1 MLLKVFVDGQA
12 ISVTEGDTIL
22 DAARKAGKEVP
33 TLCHI
38 QGLIPEGACRICVV
52 EVKGARG
59 LMTACSTPVIENMEI
74 TTMSHNLFNVRR
86 NILDL
91 LLSNHRKG
99 CFTCYRHGDCTFH
112 RYCSEY
118 GLVESTY
125 PVEANFKPIDSSNKF
140 YDFDPSKCILCRKC
154 YRVCSSLQ
162 CTSALSIVDRGYIT
176 RVAAPFD
183 VGLGNSACVSCGN
196 CIAVCPTG
204 ALSPKKST
212 HISKTFMKKTLTTC
226 PYCGVGCQL
235 YLLTYNDKVVDI
247 EPAKNGVN
255 DGMLCVKG
263 RFAFNFINHP
273 DRLKKP
279 YIRKKGQLMEC
290 SWDEALAAIA
300 ENFTRIMEEKGAKGF
315 AGLASARCTN
325 EDNYLFQKFMRTV
338 AKTNNVDHCA
348 RLCHA
353 SSVTGLAVTL
363 GSGAMTNSIDE
374 ITDMDCIFVIG
385 SNTTETHPIIA
396 TKMKQAI
403 LKGAK
408 IIVAEPREIELS
420 KGADVFLQI
429 QPGTNVA
436 LLNGLMKAVLDEGL
450 QDTEFIEKRT
460 EGFEE
465 LVNFL
470 DTISVKDCA
479 EICRVS
485 EADMRKAARIYATS
499 SKAGIFYAMGVT
511 QFTTGTDGVMSVSN
525 LALLCGHLGKMHSGV
540 NPLRGQNN
548 VQGACDMGA
557 LPGDY
562 TGYQKVND
570 TQTNVKFER
579 AWGCNLSK
587 IPGLTVTE
595 MFDSIDTGDV
605 KFMYIMGENPLISDP
620 DIKHVK
626 QSLESVDFLVVQDI
640 FMTETAQLADV
651 VLPAVTYAEKKG
663 TFTNTERRVQMV
675 RPAIMKQGQCLE
687 DWEII
692 CKIANSLGQNWH
704 YNSADE
710 IMEEI
715 ALLTP
720 IYGGISYK
728 REDLSIKGLQWPC
741 LDDKHEGTKYLHK
754 EKFTRGKGRFV
765 PTAYIP
771 PAEMPDDE
779 YPFFLTTGRILYQ
792 YHTRTMTGKTQAI
805 EDIAGKSF
813 VQINTITAKKLCV
826 KNNEFVNV
834 ISRRG
839 EVKVLAYISE
849 DIAEDVVFMPFHY
862 ANGAANILTNR
873 KLDNVAKIPE
883 LKVCAVRLEAYE

>member
-1 MLLKVFVDGQA
+1 LLKVFVDGQD

-22 DAARKAGKEVP
+22 DAAHKAGKEVP
-33 TLCHI
+33 TLCYLK
-38 QGLIPEGACRICVV
+38 GLIPEGACRLCVV
-52 EVKGARG
+52 EVTGARG
-59 LMTACSTPVIENMEI
+59 LMPACSTPVTDNMEI
-74 TTMSHNLFNVRR
+74 TTMSDNLFKVRR

-91 LLSNHRKG
+91 LLSNHKKG

-118 GLVESTY
+118 GLAESTY
-125 PVEANFKPIDSSNKF
+125 PTETNFKSIDSSNKF

-154 YRVCSSLQ
+154 VRVCASLQ
-162 CTSALSIVDRGYIT
+162 CTSALSIVDRGYET
-176 RVAAPFD
+176 RVAVPFD
-183 VGLGNSACVSCGN
+183 VGLGKSACVSCGN

-212 HISKTFMKKTLTTC
+212 HISKSFMKKTLTTC

-235 YLLTYNDKVVDI
+235 HLLTYNDKVVDI
-247 EPAKNGVN
+247 EPAKNGLN

-273 DRLKKP
+273 DRLKSP
-279 YIRKKGQLMEC
+279 YIRKDGQLVEC
-290 SWDEALAAIA
+290 SWDEALASIVS
-300 ENFTRIMEEKGAKGF
+300 NFKRIMEEQGPKGF
-315 AGLASARCTN
+315 AGLSSARCTN
-325 EDNYLFQKFMRTV
+325 EDNYIFQKFMRTV
-338 AKTNNVDHCA
+338 AKTNNIDHCA

-353 SSVTGLAVTL
+353 STVTGLAATL

-374 ITDMDCIFVIG
+374 ITEMDCIFVIG

-396 TKMKQAI
+396 TKMRQAI

-429 QPGTNVA
+429 QPGSNVA
-436 LLNGLMKAVLDEGL
+436 LLNGLMKAILEEGL
-450 QDTEFIEKRT
+450 QDAEFIEKRT
-460 EGFEE
+460 EGFQE
-465 LVNFL
+465 LVEFL
-470 DTISVKDCA
+470 DTISVEECA

-485 EADMRKAARIYATS
+485 ESDIRKAAKIYATS

-525 LALLCGHLGKMHSGV
+525 LALLCGNLGKMHCGV

-557 LPGDY
+557 LPGDF
-562 TGYQKVND
+562 TGYQKVSDIKAND
-570 TQTNVKFER
+570 KFER

-595 MFDSIDTGDV
+595 MFDSIDAGEI

-620 DIKHVK
+620 DIKHVTR
-626 QSLESVDFLVVQDI
+626 SLEDVDFLVVQDI
-640 FMTETAQLADV
+640 FMTETALLADV
-651 VLPAVTYAEKKG
+651 VLPAATYAEKKG

-675 RPAIMKQGQCLE
+675 RPAITKQGKCLE
-687 DWEII
+687 DWQII
-692 CKIANSLGQNWH
+692 CKLANYLGQDWN

-715 ALLTP
+715 ASLTP

-728 REDLSIKGLQWPC
+728 RDELVTKGLQWPC
-741 LDDKHEGTKYLHK
+741 LDENHEGTKYLHK
-754 EKFTRGKGRFV
+754 EYFTRGKGLFI
-765 PTAYIP
+765 PAAYIAP
-771 PAEMPDDE
+771 SEMPDGE
-779 YPFFLTTGRILYQ
+779 YPFFLTTGRVLYQ

-805 EDIAGKSF
+805 EEIAGKSF
-813 VQINTITAKKLCV
+813 VQINTITAKKMGIM
-826 KNNEFVNV
+826 NNQYVNV

-839 EVKVLAYISE
+839 EVKVLAQISD

-873 KLDNVAKIPE
+873 KIDNKAKIPE